1 MLEGQVLEEWYTD
14 LNYEENTR
22 ISDSRE
28 EHLRD
33 VAEDG
38 EDRSKI
44 RALRWDV
51 YTRYK
56 ENLIMKK
63 LLVAVLHPKYGN
75 IFGTYVKDNTI
86 EEKEYYKAIG
96 IRGFD

>member
-51 YTRYK
+51 YTR
-56 ENLIMKK
+56 
-63 LLVAVLHPKYGN
+63 
-75 IFGTYVKDNTI
+75 
-86 EEKEYYKAIG
+86 
-96 IRGFD
+96 